1 MSLEICIKANFTGI
15 WKKEINWE
23 IKVWCNKKDSQLPK
37 TNTWNDIHKQW
48 SQNFVLLSIQWFDG
62 CLQGFFFT
70 SKLYL
75 TKQSKT
81 KNIKIPL
88 QAFLLLIP
96 IKRKSMWRLHNSW
109 TLHIIELRC
118 QCILAYNN
126 FRYQS
131 VKNAQKI
138 KILLAMVFGYS
149 KCESGHVTHGR
160 CWCETEYR

>member
-1 MSLEICIKANFTGI
+1 MKWYTQTMVSKFCVTQYPMIWWLFTRI
-15 WKKEINWE
+15 
-23 IKVWCNKKDSQLPK
+23 
-37 TNTWNDIHKQW
+37 
-48 SQNFVLLSIQWFDG
+48 
-62 CLQGFFFT
+62 FFT
-70 SKLYL
+70 SKLYP

-126 FRYQS
+126 FHYQT
-131 VKNAQKI
+131 VKNAQKY

-149 KCESGHVTHGR
+149 KCESGHVTQGR